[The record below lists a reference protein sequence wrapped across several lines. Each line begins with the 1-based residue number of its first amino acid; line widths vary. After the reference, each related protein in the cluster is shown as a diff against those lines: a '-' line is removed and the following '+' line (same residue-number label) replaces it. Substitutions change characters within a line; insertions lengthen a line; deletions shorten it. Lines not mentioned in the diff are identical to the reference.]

1 MFMTFDISF
10 EHHFSRHYDK
20 FIYDTLQH
28 LQRNC
33 TNGIDP
39 LGDFSWQLSAP
50 NWDDPAFL
58 ARRMCCEGFF
68 VRFLGSPGR
77 PVAPCWDKLRS
88 RDFVSLPSNIPSD
101 YKILAAA
108 QTEKIY
114 TTGRWKQVQRHEA
127 RALGR
132 CALAPKATAVTA
144 AGWNCWD
151 KNILSKSRCK
161 MIFVGF
167 CGYGWGNLL
176 LLTSHSHRQTYAS
189 PQENNMCIWFRSNRS
204 KRLSVLHWYFLAKK
218 MRSTACSTAYSAPAI
233 AATNRMQG
241 GIWWQRIKRLN
252 QKYELLRIAYV
263 MFSWWLAAICKLP
276 HYVALLKAEAK
287 MCLLLISHLSHLSLL
302 ACETLIFESHWRL

>member
-1 MFMTFDISF
+1 MYKWDRPTWGLLMTTISS
-10 EHHFSRHYDK
+10 EK
-20 FIYDTLQH
+20 
-28 LQRNC
+28 
-33 TNGIDP
+33 G
-39 LGDFSWQLSAP
+39 
-50 NWDDPAFL
+50 DDPAFL
-58 ARRMCCEGFF
+58 ARRMCCDGFF

-77 PVAPCWDKLRS
+77 SVAPCWDKLRS
-88 RDFVSLPSNIPSD
+88 RDFVSLPSNNPSD

-151 KNILSKSRCK
+151 KNILSKSRCT

-176 LLTSHSHRQTYAS
+176 LLTSHSHTQTDIRS

-204 KRLSVLHWYFLAKK
+204 KRIALVLPSKEDAQHGMQHCILSSCHSRNQQNARWHLMAAHQAAEPKIWTASHCICHVLMMTCCKMQIATLCCIAK
-218 MRSTACSTAYSAPAI
+218 
-233 AATNRMQG
+233 
-241 GIWWQRIKRLN
+241 
-252 QKYELLRIAYV
+252 
-263 MFSWWLAAICKLP
+263 SW
-276 HYVALLKAEAK
+276 
-287 MCLLLISHLSHLSLL
+287 S
-302 ACETLIFESHWRL
+302 